1 LRPPWPGLF
10 RTFIPDT
17 IAGRTIAVLVAGLV
31 IFHLASIWA
40 YQIGINSEIDITNE
54 VRLAERLYTIKRA
67 IEQLPADERENLAHS
82 LSGGPLD
89 VHWSATRLT
98 AEGTSNVHDNGLRDR
113 LLILAP
119 ELTEDRIIL
128 GAQTADGH
136 RGADPHLVFASLKL
150 DDGTWVNYSVTKLD
164 GPHASL
170 AAVVLSTTLM
180 ALGVLVLSIIVLR
193 TVTRPLLAC
202 ANAAEGLYRGAER
215 RAIDVAGPREVRHL
229 AMAFNRMQDRVKRL
243 VDDRTLTLAAISH
256 DLKSP
261 LTRLSLRSEGVSD
274 ANVRHHMST
283 DIAEMLAMID
293 SALDFLKGD
302 FASSEVR
309 SLNLAA
315 MLESICNDWQDAG
328 KTVELK
334 SCGDTV
340 LRGRPLALKRA
351 FSNLID
357 NAVKYGSV
365 AAVEATGRPEDITI
379 IITDDGPGIPEAQ
392 RDAVFAPFFRGEVHR
407 DPEVGGA
414 GLGLTVARTVI
425 RAHGGDVVLGND
437 RKGGL
442 QVSITLPKSYKIDVQ
457 K

>member
-1 LRPPWPGLF
+1 MF
-10 RTFIPDT
+10 
-17 IAGRTIAVLVAGLV
+17 AGLV
-31 IFHLASIWA
+31 LFHLASIWA

-67 IEQLPADERENLAHS
+67 IEQLPVDERESLAHS

-89 VHWSATRLT
+89 VHWSATQLT
-98 AEGTSNVHDNGLRDR
+98 AEGTSNIHDTGLRDR

-128 GAQTADGH
+128 GTHMAAGH

-170 AAVVLSTTLM
+170 GAVVLSTTLM

-202 ANAAEGLYRGAER
+202 ANAAESLYRGAER
-215 RAIDVAGPREVRHL
+215 HAIDVAGPREVRHL
-229 AMAFNRMQDRVKRL
+229 AVAFNRMQDRVKRL

-261 LTRLSLRSEGVSD
+261 LTRLSLRSEDIAD
-274 ANVRHHMST
+274 ANVRRHMST

-334 SCGDTV
+334 SRGDTV

-365 AAVEATGRPEDITI
+365 AAVEANGGSEDITI
-379 IITDDGPGIPEAQ
+379 IITDDGPGIPEA
-392 RDAVFAPFFRGEVHR
+392 RREAVFAPFFRGEVHR

-425 RAHGGDVVLGND
+425 RAHGGDVVLGNGC
-437 RKGGL
+437 KGGL
-442 QVSITLPKSYKIDVQ
+442 QVSITLPKSYKINVQ

>member
-1 LRPPWPGLF
+1 MARTF
-10 RTFIPDT
+10 RTLIPDT
-17 IAGRTIAVLVAGLV
+17 IPGRTIAVLVAGLV
-31 IFHLASIWA
+31 IFHLASIWT

-54 VRLAERLYTIKRA
+54 ARLAERLYTIKRA
-67 IEQLPADERENLAHS
+67 VEQLPADERENLAHS

-98 AEGTSNVHDNGLRDR
+98 AEATSNVHDNGLRDR
-113 LLILAP
+113 LLLLAP
-119 ELTEDRIIL
+119 ELTEDSIIL

-164 GPHASL
+164 GPHASI

-202 ANAAEGLYRGAER
+202 ANAAEGLYRGAEP
-215 RAIDVAGPREVRHL
+215 RAINVAGPREVRHL
-229 AMAFNRMQDRVKRL
+229 AVAFNKMQDRVKRL

-256 DLKSP
+256 DLRSP

-302 FASSEVR
+302 FAPSEVR
-309 SLNLAA
+309 SLDLAA
-315 MLESICNDWQDAG
+315 MLDSICNDCQDAG

-334 SCGDTV
+334 SYGDTV

-351 FSNLID
+351 FSNVID
-357 NAVKYGSV
+357 NAVKYGSG
-365 AAVEATGRPEDITI
+365 AAVEATGGRVDITI
-379 IITDDGPGIPEAQ
+379 IITDDGPGIPEAH
-392 RDAVFAPFFRGEVHR
+392 REAVFAPFFRGEMHR

-425 RAHGGDVVLGND
+425 RAHGGDVVLGNG

-442 QVSITLPKSYKIDVQ
+442 QVSITLPKIYEINAQ